1 MMNRLQNL
9 LSISTCAATTSA
21 NNANSGNN
29 NSGGGGGGGGGG
41 GHGANN
47 GEMQAMHSMQPIS
60 GKACHILP
68 ATPHHRHGFLTIVYW
83 SRRHP
88 MTRRV
93 LISRPIARRVTHH
106 IL

>member
-21 NNANSGNN
+21 NNANGGNN
-29 NSGGGGGGGGGG
+29 NSGGGGGG